1 MYHIPHYHVPGSSV
15 VVWGG
20 GVNNLCT
27 VETEDTINA
36 QQLKNCLARCE
47 MLMKYITFYLEDS
60 EFSGR
65 SFEKSP
71 IHFLKEPV
79 LDLLNNALN
88 IIRDFCLERYPCFP
102 ANAITYI
109 EMINTEKNR
118 VLNEDKMYHAQW
130 VVANKTLHFLHA
142 YMSSDL

>member
-1 MYHIPHYHVPGSSV
+1 MNYKFSY
-15 VVWGG
+15 W
-20 GVNNLCT
+20 
-27 VETEDTINA
+27 
-36 QQLKNCLARCE
+36 
-47 MLMKYITFYLEDS
+47 KYITFYLQDS

-102 ANAITYI
+102 ANAITHI
-109 EMINTEKNR
+109 EMINSEKIKF
-118 VLNEDKMYHAQW
+118 LNEDKLYHSQW
-130 VVANKTLHFLHA
+130 DLANTTLHFLHA
-142 YMSSDL
+142 YMSSDLQ